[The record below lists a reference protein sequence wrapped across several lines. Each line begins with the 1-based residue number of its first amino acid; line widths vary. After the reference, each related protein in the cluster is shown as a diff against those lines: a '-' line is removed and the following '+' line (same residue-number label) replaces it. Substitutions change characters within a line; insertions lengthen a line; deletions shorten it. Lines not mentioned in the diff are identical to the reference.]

1 MSEHERRS
9 KGTSPGESGE
19 DAREERLRSLYQA
32 VYPPEFPPVKASEA
46 LRRRVT
52 EAGARSAGPVPGE
65 RQSARPVRRWRG
77 WTRPIRLAPVA
88 GVLAA
93 ALLFAVV
100 ALTLGRLNR
109 PAAILTQT
117 PTPLKR
123 GTPPTRDGGV
133 SRLSGLT
140 DALSRPNHL
149 DHRRS

>member
-9 KGTSPGESGE
+9 KGTSPGGSGE

-32 VYPPEFPPVKASEA
+32 VYPPEFPPMRASEA
-46 LRRRVT
+46 LRRRVAEVT
-52 EAGARSAGPVPGE
+52 E

-123 GTPPTRDGGV
+123 GTPPTRD
-133 SRLSGLT
+133 
-140 DALSRPNHL
+140 
-149 DHRRS
+149 